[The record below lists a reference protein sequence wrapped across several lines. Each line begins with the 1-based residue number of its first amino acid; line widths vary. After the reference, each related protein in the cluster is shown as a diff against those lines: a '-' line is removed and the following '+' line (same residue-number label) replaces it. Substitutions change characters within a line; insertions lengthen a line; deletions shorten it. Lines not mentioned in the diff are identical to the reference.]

1 MFLARTSACQEQASL
16 HLLLSHATLQ
26 LGAQVL
32 DMTAELFLSD
42 QEPTAILER
51 YLCLFSFSFKAPFY
65 FFFLSRLSI
74 L

>member
-1 MFLARTSACQEQASL
+1 MFLACMSACQEQASL

-42 QEPTAILER
+42 QEPTAILKGIYAYFPSVLR
-51 YLCLFSFSFKAPFY
+51 PLFI
-65 FFFLSRLSI
+65 FFF
-74 L
+74 